1 MILVAASDLFKN
13 EINNKNI
20 LEFFNKDRFSKNK
33 PDFPD

>member
-20 LEFFNKDRFSKNK
+20 LELFNKDRFSKNK